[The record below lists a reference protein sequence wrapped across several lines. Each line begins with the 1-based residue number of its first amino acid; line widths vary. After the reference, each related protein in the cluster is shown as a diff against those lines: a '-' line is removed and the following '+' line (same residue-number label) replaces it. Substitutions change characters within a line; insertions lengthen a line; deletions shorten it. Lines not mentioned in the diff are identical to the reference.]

1 MKNLTFLLSFFIPV
15 VSVFA
20 QKEADFWY
28 FGNNAGIQFTAA
40 GPVALENGALKT
52 DEGCSVISTKEGKL
66 LFYTDGITV
75 WNSMHKIMS
84 NGAGLKG
91 DPSSTQSS
99 VAIPRPKH
107 PGEYY
112 LFTVAATAQEAGIRY
127 SLVDTRLNGGL
138 GEVVQAEKNVALET
152 PVTEKLTAVA
162 HRNGTD
168 IWVIGHGWK
177 NNEFIAYLV
186 TETGVNKTAVRSK
199 VGMVHDGG
207 NLNTQGYM
215 KSNPDGS
222 NLALALEEVDFVEM
236 FDFDNSA
243 GTVSNPITVKMK
255 DKSYVYGVEFS
266 PDGSLLYATAAGTG
280 EIYQFNLQAGSTELI
295 QASQV
300 MVGKSPNKEWIGAMQ
315 IAADGKIYFPIYN
328 TPFLGTIEKPNV
340 PGIACGVKM
349 NTVDLKG
356 RTCTLGLPT
365 FTQSFFENTKNET
378 VTYFTGTAKKG
389 QKLVLKNVNFDF
401 AKSTLQASSNAE
413 LMKVVAFMKANPSYR
428 IALSGHTDNIG
439 NKSSNL
445 LLSQNRA
452 AAVKAYLVAKGIA
465 ANRIET
471 AGYGS
476 SKPVASNST
485 DAGRAK
491 NRRVEFV
498 VL

>member
-1 MKNLTFLLSFFIPV
+1 
-15 VSVFA
+15 
-20 QKEADFWY
+20 
-28 FGNNAGIQFTAA
+28 
-40 GPVALENGALKT
+40 
-52 DEGCSVISTKEGKL
+52 
-66 LFYTDGITV
+66 
-75 WNSMHKIMS
+75 
-84 NGAGLKG
+84 
-91 DPSSTQSS
+91 
-99 VAIPRPKH
+99 
-107 PGEYY
+107 
-112 LFTVAATAQEAGIRY
+112 
-127 SLVDTRLNGGL
+127 
-138 GEVVQAEKNVALET
+138 
-152 PVTEKLTAVA
+152 
-162 HRNGTD
+162 
-168 IWVIGHGWK
+168 
-177 NNEFIAYLV
+177 
-186 TETGVNKTAVRSK
+186 
-199 VGMVHDGG
+199 
-207 NLNTQGYM
+207 
-215 KSNPDGS
+215 
-222 NLALALEEVDFVEM
+222 
-236 FDFDNSA
+236 
-243 GTVSNPITVKMK
+243 
-255 DKSYVYGVEFS
+255 
-266 PDGSLLYATAAGTG
+266 
-280 EIYQFNLQAGSTELI
+280 
-295 QASQV
+295 
-300 MVGKSPNKEWIGAMQ
+300 MQ

>member
-1 MKNLTFLLSFFIPV
+1 MKKVLFVFSIFVSLTSF
-15 VSVFA
+15 S

-28 FGNNAGIQFTAA
+28 FGNNAGIQFTPT
-40 GPVALENGALKT
+40 GPVALENGALST

-75 WNSMHKIMS
+75 WNSAHKIMS

-91 DPSSTQSS
+91 DPSSTQSG

-112 LFTVAATAQEAGIRY
+112 LFTVAATAQVAGICY
-127 SLVDTRLNGGL
+127 SLVDTKLNGGL
-138 GEVVQAEKNVALET
+138 GQVVQAEKNIELET

-168 IWVIGHGWK
+168 IWVICHGWK
-177 NNEFIAYLV
+177 NNEFLAYLV
-186 TETGVNKTAVRSK
+186 TEAGVNRTAVVSK
-199 VGMVHDGG
+199 SGMIHDGG

-222 NLALALEEVDFVEM
+222 NLAVALEESDVVEM
-236 FDFDNSA
+236 FDFDNST
-243 GTVSNPITVKMK
+243 GMVSNPITVKMK
-255 DKSYVYGVEFS
+255 AQSYVYGVEFS
-266 PDGSLLYATAAGTG
+266 PDGSLLYAAAAGTG
-280 EIYQFNLQAGSTELI
+280 EIYQFNLQAGSNDKI
-295 QASQV
+295 QASQLL
-300 MVGKSPNKEWIGAMQ
+300 VGQSPNKEWIGALQ
-315 IAADGKIYFPIYN
+315 IAADGKIYFPIYK
-328 TPFLGTIEKPNV
+328 TSYLGTIEHPNV
-340 PGIACGVKM
+340 LGTGCGVKV
-349 NTVDLKG
+349 NVVDLKG
-356 RTCTLGLPT
+356 KLCTLGLPT
-365 FTQSFFENTKNET
+365 FTQSFFENTKTEA

-401 AKSTLQASSNAE
+401 AKSTLQASSNVE
-413 LMKVVAFMKANPSYR
+413 LMKVVAFLKANPSYK

-445 LLSQNRA
+445 LLSQNRSI
-452 AAVKAYLVAKGIA
+452 AVKEYLVSKGIA

-485 DAGRAK
+485 DGGRAK